1 MSERKVDLGWMRI
14 LVETV
19 RQGSFS
25 AAAVSLGLTQPAVSY
40 QIRRIEEQTGQKL
53 LHRRSRGVELT
64 AQGRRVFEI
73 ARCAVDET
81 DALMREFQ
89 ASGKA
94 PVLRLRTDYAFS
106 TLWLMPRI
114 SEFRVLNPGID
125 IQIVASQRFE
135 HSEMESSDIAI
146 AFGARDDFDDSAVLL
161 LPETVFPV
169 CTPDY
174 LARNPELKETND
186 LAKARLIH
194 LDAAKPSPWFDWND
208 YFESCNIAERAV
220 VGGLHFNTYNLVIQ
234 ATVEHQGVALGW
246 VGLTDSLMR
255 AGVLVSVGESLN
267 APERGYF
274 LVFPR
279 TTARDSERLMSWL
292 VRETATFPPID

>member
-1 MSERKVDLGWMRI
+1 MRI
-14 LVETV
+14 FVETV
-19 RQGSFS
+19 RRGSFS
-25 AAAVSLGLTQPAVSY
+25 SAAASLGLTQPAVSY
-40 QIRRIEEQTGQKL
+40 QIRRIEEQTGQPL

-64 AQGRRVFEI
+64 PQGRRIFEI
-73 ARCAVDET
+73 ARNAVDEA

-89 ASGKA
+89 SLGRT

-114 SEFRVLNPGID
+114 SAFRVLNPGID
-125 IQIVASQRFE
+125 IQIVASQRFDP
-135 HSEMESSDIAI
+135 SEMEPSDIAI
-146 AFGARDDFDDSAVLL
+146 AFGARGDFDLSAVNL

-174 LARNPELKETND
+174 LDKNPELRDVRNF
-186 LAKARLIH
+186 AKARLIH

-208 YFESCNIAERAV
+208 YFDRFDIPGRAGQ
-220 VGGLHFNTYNLVIQ
+220 GGLRFNTYNLVIQ
-234 ATVEHQGVALGW
+234 AAVEHQGVALGW

-255 AGVLVSVGESLN
+255 AGVLVTAGPPLG

-274 LVFPR
+274 LVLPR
-279 TTARDSERLMSWL
+279 AAEPDGERLTSWL
-292 VRETATFPPID
+292 VRETALPAAGGEPDSPFSDD